1 MAAGTVQTRPAVAR
15 PGRRLDVRA
24 LVGLFL
30 MIVATGGSVA
40 FWAASSDTREVLVAT
55 RELAAGS
62 VLRLEDLA
70 VARVRLDDRLYEAAL
85 PADSLAQ
92 VAGKALAEPVHPNQ
106 VIARAQLGDGIPL
119 PPGQMVLSIPVSA
132 ESAVGGRVR
141 PGNFVQVLHT
151 TGKGKPEARTSVVL
165 PRVAVYDVGHEQ
177 RVMAVNTTPGEAS
190 SAAPSGPVKWLALVV
205 DQGQAVQLAQARWS
219 GELDVALL
227 PNEP

>member
-1 MAAGTVQTRPAVAR
+1 MQSKPATAR
-15 PGRRLDVRA
+15 PGRRLDLRA

-30 MIVATGGSVA
+30 MILAIGGSLT

-55 RELAAGS
+55 RELEAGS

-85 PADSLAQ
+85 PADSLPQ
-92 VAGKALAEPVHPNQ
+92 VAGRALAEPVHPNQ
-106 VIARAQLGDGIPL
+106 VIARAQLGDGVPL
-119 PPGQMVLSIPVSA
+119 PAGQMVLSIPVSA

-141 PGNFVQVLHT
+141 RGNFVQVLHT
-151 TGKGKPEARTSVVL
+151 TNKGKPEARTSIVL

-177 RVMAVNTTPGEAS
+177 RVVAVNTGSGEGTS
-190 SAAPSGPVKWLALVV
+190 PAPSGPVKWLSLVV
-205 DQGQAVQLAQARWS
+205 NQEQAVQLAQARWS